1 VHRDVGWGIA
11 VNGALTLGG
20 LWLANLG
27 LRWGVRAC
35 GFRGLGDVAAFPLLA
50 LTAFLF
56 GLITLPLGNA
66 YSRWRERLAD
76 QFALQITDNPHAFS
90 RAMLKLADQNLA
102 EIDPERWVVWLLYSH
117 PPIGERVAMAERW
130 PGMETH

>member
-1 VHRDVGWGIA
+1 MNA
-11 VNGALTLGG
+11 ALTLGG

-27 LRWGVRAC
+27 LHWGVRAW
-35 GFRGLGDVAAFPLLA
+35 GFCGLGDVAAFPLLA

-76 QFALQITDNPHAFS
+76 QSALQIAGNPQAFQ

-102 EIDPERWVVWLLYSH
+102 EMDPERWVVWLLYSH
-117 PPIGERVAMAERW
+117 PPIRDRLALAEQR
-130 PGMETH
+130 